1 MERGASRAI
10 GHVLGGS
17 CGVPHGYTSCV
28 MLPHVLRY
36 NRAANAERQALVAE
50 ALGHPGEDA
59 ADVVAAF
66 IAGLGLPGR
75 LADVGVGPERF
86 ATIATTAMHDKWLHT
101 NPVKITSPEQ
111 VLKILEAAA

>member
-1 MERGASRAI
+1 MGASHAI

-36 NRAANAERQALVAE
+36 NRAANAERQRLVAE

-59 ADVVAAF
+59 ADVMDNFVAE
-66 IAGLGLPGR
+66 LGLPRR
-75 LADVGVGPERF
+75 LSEVGIGPEHF
-86 ATIATTAMHDKWLHT
+86 ATIATNAMHDKWLHA

>member
-1 MERGASRAI
+1 
-10 GHVLGGS
+10 
-17 CGVPHGYTSCV
+17 

-36 NRAANAERQALVAE
+36 NRAASAERQRLVAE

-59 ADVVAAF
+59 ADVVASF
-66 IAGLGLPGR
+66 IAELGLPAR
-75 LADVGVGPERF
+75 LADVGVGPDRF
-86 ATIATTAMHDKWLHT
+86 PLIATTAMHDKWLHT